1 MTITTSGSVIT
12 FSDSTTQSTAA
23 TASIPSGSVM
33 LFYQS
38 AAPTGWTQVTSLNDY
53 GLRLVSGTGGTTGGT
68 TAFSSVFTNQTPTIT
83 TSGLSA
89 GATTLSTTQIP
100 SHNHPLKYSGY
111 VANSTFNSA
120 GYFANYTACSTTYM
134 NGSCGSGTNANVITA
149 AGGGSSHTHSISGSA
164 TSSAITL
171 NVQYANII
179 ICSKN

>member
-23 TASIPSGSVM
+23 TASIPSGSVV

-53 GLRLVSGTGGTTGGT
+53 SLRLVSGTGGTTGGT
-68 TAFSSVFTNQTPTIT
+68 TAFSTVFSNQTPTISVNV
-83 TSGLSA
+83 SGLSA
-89 GATTLSTTQIP
+89 GATTLSTTQMP
-100 SHNHPLKYSGY
+100 SHLHSLG
-111 VANSTFNSA
+111 ANFGCA
-120 GYFANYTACSTTYM
+120 GR
-134 NGSCGSGTNANVITA
+134 A
-149 AGGGSSHTHSISGSA
+149 AGACPSYVIPTTGNTGSQGGGGSHTHSISGSA
-164 TSSAITL
+164 TGSSTAVTL

>member
-23 TASIPSGSVM
+23 TASIPSGSVV

-38 AAPTGWTQVTSLNDY
+38 SAPTGWTQVTSLNDY
-53 GLRLVSGTGGTTGGT
+53 SLRLVSCTGGTTGGT
-68 TAFSSVFTNQTPTIT
+68 TAFSTVFANQTPTISVNV
-83 TSGLSA
+83 SGLSA

-100 SHNHPLKYSGY
+100 SHSH
-111 VANSTFNSA
+111 STA
-120 GYFANYTACSTTYM
+120 LYY
-134 NGSCGSGTNANVITA
+134 
-149 AGGGSSHTHSISGSA
+149 AGGTGGYGAGNLTCGPAGTFSTGSTGGGGSHTHSISGSA
-164 TSSAITL
+164 TGSSTAVTL

>member
-1 MTITTSGSVIT
+1 MTTQMTATGVV
-12 FSDSTTQSTAA
+12 FPDSTTQTTAA
-23 TASIPSGSVM
+23 GASSIPSGSVM

-53 GLRLVSGTGGTTGGT
+53 ALRIVSGTGGTTGGT
-68 TAFSSVFTNQTPTIT
+68 TAFSTVFANQTPTIN

-100 SHNHPLKYSGY
+100 SHSHSKAGANTGGDINYIGAGNGCQPI
-111 VANSTFNSA
+111 ATINTNST
-120 GYFANYTACSTTYM
+120 G
-134 NGSCGSGTNANVITA
+134 
-149 AGGGSSHTHSISGSA
+149 GGGSHSHSISGSA
-164 TSSAITL
+164 TSTAITL

>member
-23 TASIPSGSVM
+23 TASPIPSGTVV

-53 GLRLVSGTGGTTGGT
+53 SLRLVSGTGGTTGGT
-68 TAFSSVFTNQTPTIT
+68 TAFSTVFANQTPTISVNV
-83 TSGLSA
+83 SGLSV
-89 GATTLSTTQIP
+89 GATTLSIAQMP
-100 SHNHPLKYSGY
+100 SHTHP
-111 VANSTFNSA
+111 ANTGTGGCASPYGSVSAQSNSQYNTGST
-120 GYFANYTACSTTYM
+120 
-134 NGSCGSGTNANVITA
+134 
-149 AGGGSSHTHSISGSA
+149 GGGGSHTHSISGSA
-164 TSSAITL
+164 TGSSTAVTL